1 MPRNMLTNG
10 DRLLT
15 IHQNINQKRH
25 YRLDLVRLLKQWGLF
40 LLQLE
45 VQVEI
50 IMMMQ

>member
-1 MPRNMLTNG
+1 MSRNMLTNG

-25 YRLDLVRLLKQWGLF
+25 YRLDLEHLLKQWALF
-40 LLQLE
+40 PLRLE
-45 VQVEI
+45 VQVGT